1 MGISFNSEAEVRAMA
16 ANQEFHGY
24 LVQCHEINLSKA

>member
-1 MGISFNSEAEVRAMA
+1 MKYQFCSEAEVRAMA